1 MANLPALTSGDKP
14 LLTACP
20 GGRCAANSRR
30 SLARSR
36 QVTQTKFMRSSTAP
50 HPVLALQPPSPP
62 PRHPPNPQPSLQPPP
77 HQLFPQ
83 RCLRP
88 QPRPSDG
95 PRTAPCVDP
104 VLKERP
110 TTSSSRRR
118 ATAVGE
124 AGARIAV
131 LGSENLDPGVY
142 PTAGPCIS
150 ASLQRTLGL
159 SRGLQLHGVP
169 PLQWLEQ

>member
-1 MANLPALTSGDKP
+1 
-14 LLTACP
+14 
-20 GGRCAANSRR
+20 
-30 SLARSR
+30 
-36 QVTQTKFMRSSTAP
+36 
-50 HPVLALQPPSPP
+50 
-62 PRHPPNPQPSLQPPP
+62 
-77 HQLFPQ
+77 
-83 RCLRP
+83 
-88 QPRPSDG
+88 
-95 PRTAPCVDP
+95 VDP

-110 TTSSSRRR
+110 ATSSSRRR
-118 ATAVGE
+118 AAAVGE

-150 ASLQRTLGL
+150 ASLQRILGL

>member
-1 MANLPALTSGDKP
+1 M
-14 LLTACP
+14 
-20 GGRCAANSRR
+20 
-30 SLARSR
+30 
-36 QVTQTKFMRSSTAP
+36 
-50 HPVLALQPPSPP
+50 
-62 PRHPPNPQPSLQPPP
+62 
-77 HQLFPQ
+77 
-83 RCLRP
+83 
-88 QPRPSDG
+88 
-95 PRTAPCVDP
+95 DP

-110 TTSSSRRR
+110 TAPSSRRR

-131 LGSENLDPGVY
+131 LGPENLDQGVY

-150 ASLQRTLGL
+150 ASLQRILGL

>member
-1 MANLPALTSGDKP
+1 MANLPALPSGDKP
-14 LLTACP
+14 LLTACH

-62 PRHPPNPQPSLQPPP
+62 PRHPPTPSPSSSHPSTSYIP
-77 HQLFPQ
+77 SAASG
-83 RCLRP
+83 P
-88 QPRPSDG
+88 QPRTYDG

-131 LGSENLDPGVY
+131 LGSENLDPGAY

-159 SRGLQLHGVP
+159 SRGLQLHGLP
-169 PLQWLEQ
+169 SLQWLAQ